1 MKQVHGHVSARFY
14 IASAHAVPPNMGER
28 RSARTLALTC
38 ALLGVGL
45 LLFKFTRVSI
55 ALFHWA
61 EKQIDRNSPLH
72 MLAFLAVTLPF
83 NIGLPIPIV
92 HQARGWA

>member
-1 MKQVHGHVSARFY
+1 MGDGLFDAAMGDERTWATKRRRLRRFGW
-14 IASAHAVPPNMGER
+14 V
-28 RSARTLALTC
+28 C

-45 LLFKFTRVSI
+45 LLFKFTRVSV

-61 EKQIDRNSPLH
+61 EKRIDRSSPLH

-92 HQARGWA
+92 HQVRGRA

>member
-1 MKQVHGHVSARFY
+1 MKG
-14 IASAHAVPPNMGER
+14 AHR
-28 RSARTLALTC
+28 RRLRTFAWIC
-38 ALLGVGL
+38 ALLGLGL
-45 LLFKFTRVSI
+45 LLLKFTRVSV

-61 EKQIDRNSPLH
+61 EKRIDRSSPLH

-92 HQARGWA
+92 HQVRGRTCWHLTATS

>member
-1 MKQVHGHVSARFY
+1 MQRTTTTKQPSGATM
-14 IASAHAVPPNMGER
+14 ADGER
-28 RSARTLALTC
+28 KQRRLRTLAWAC
-38 ALLGVGL
+38 ALLGVSL
-45 LLFKFTRVSI
+45 LLYKFTRVSI

-61 EKQIDRNSPLH
+61 EQRIDRSSPLH

>member
-1 MKQVHGHVSARFY
+1 MARGNKEGC
-14 IASAHAVPPNMGER
+14 AHLPP
-28 RSARTLALTC
+28 AC
-38 ALLGVGL
+38 ALLGVSL
-45 LLFKFTRVSI
+45 LLYKFTRVSI

-61 EKQIDRNSPLH
+61 EQRIDRSSPLH